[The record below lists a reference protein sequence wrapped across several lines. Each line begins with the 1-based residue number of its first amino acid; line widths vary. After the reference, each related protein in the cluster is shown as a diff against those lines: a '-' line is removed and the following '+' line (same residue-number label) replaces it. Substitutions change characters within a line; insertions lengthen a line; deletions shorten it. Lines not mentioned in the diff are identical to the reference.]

1 MLPCV
6 WGLHTRPTIL
16 MERGK
21 VLEGLQEKST
31 VLAIVPYNFLP
42 QTFHLVRLASSP
54 LALLETHFASRQY
67 SGELI
72 CSLVKIWRC
81 QWSKPGCLNSSTER
95 GE

>member
-6 WGLHTRPTIL
+6 WKLHALPTIL

-31 VLAIVPYNFLP
+31 MLAIVPYNFLL

-54 LALLETHFASRQY
+54 LALLKTHFASRQY

-72 CSLVKIWRC
+72 CSLVKIWRR
-81 QWSKPGCLNSSTER
+81 QWSKPGRLNSSTER
-95 GE
+95 RE